1 MRTGG
6 DAQRKCLEREGV
18 EVRNGKV
25 DWEKY
30 GMKKETPDGNQI

>member
-1 MRTGG
+1 MQTRE
-6 DAQRKCLEREGV
+6 DKNRKCLEKERV

-25 DWEKY
+25 DLEKY